1 MLQIPVLILLLPQPP
16 QLADAKPATQLL
28 PSVECPLRNPH
39 PAQNFSHRR
48 FRIGLPRSIGNLLF
62 AVTTLLYGTFLAP
75 KGDDSKKLSFKPEE
89 KQGGRQATKMILLV
103 DYTYTAFD
111 LGPT

>member
-1 MLQIPVLILLLPQPP
+1 MLQIPALILLLPQPP

-28 PSVECPLRNPH
+28 PSVECLLRNPH

-62 AVTTLLYGTFLAP
+62 AVTTLLYGTFLAS

-89 KQGGRQATKMILLV
+89 KTGRA
-103 DYTYTAFD
+103 
-111 LGPT
+111 